1 METDMKNIVTLK
13 GCVVEK
19 CIRISSL
26 FSAFRQVFGK
36 DYYFSGETHD
46 FWELVCVV
54 EGAIGVTAGE
64 DVFLLETG
72 QAVLHRPMEFHSFW
86 AQKDTCPDIIVI
98 TFAGDIMPAMKEW
111 RFRPGGKAVEELCDL
126 ISSLPRI
133 FQIEKRILVE
143 KVHAGREAEAHLF
156 VSRLENIL
164 LEACI
169 GEEEDFTRIRSA
181 GAENYRTVVRVLE
194 EHVDSRLTVSEVARL
209 CGISESSIKKTFA
222 RYAGIGM
229 MAYFNQMKMRRA
241 AKLMEEGMSV
251 RQAAAAVGF
260 SDQNYFSTVF
270 KRTTGVAPR
279 IYLARREHT

>member
-1 METDMKNIVTLK
+1 
-13 GCVVEK
+13 VEK
-19 CIRISSL
+19 CIRISAL

-36 DYYFSGETHD
+36 DYYFGGETHD

-64 DVFLLETG
+64 DVFLLEAG

-86 AQKDTCPDIIVI
+86 SEKDSCPDIIVV
-98 TFAGDIMPAMKEW
+98 TFTGDIMPAMKEW
-111 RFRPGGKAVEELCDL
+111 RFRPGKKEVEELCEL
-126 ISSLPRI
+126 LSCVPRI
-133 FQIEKRILVE
+133 FQIDRKIYTQ
-143 KVHAGREAEAHLF
+143 KIIAGKEAEAHLF

-164 LEACI
+164 LSACI
-169 GEEEDFTRIRSA
+169 RGEEDFTRIQSA
-181 GAENYRTVVRVLE
+181 GAENYRRVVRVLE
-194 EHVDSRLTVSEVARL
+194 EHVEERLTVAEVARL
-209 CGISESSIKKTFA
+209 CSMSESAIKKTFT

-241 AKLMEEGMSV
+241 ARLMEEGMSV

-270 KRTTGVAPR
+270 KRTTGAAPR
-279 IYLARREHT
+279 IYMARREHT

>member
-1 METDMKNIVTLK
+1 MKNSVTLK

-86 AQKDTCPDIIVI
+86 SEKDTCPDIIVV

-111 RFRPGGKAVEELCDL
+111 RFRPGKKEVTELCEL
-126 ISSLPRI
+126 LSSLARI
-133 FQIEKRILVE
+133 FQIEQRILVE
-143 KVHAGREAEAHLF
+143 KVLPGKEAEAHLF

-164 LEACI
+164 LAACTR
-169 GEEEDFTRIRSA
+169 EEEDFTRIRSA

-194 EHVDSRLTVSEVARL
+194 EHVAQRLTVSEVARM
-209 CGISESSIKKTFA
+209 CSMSESAIKKTFT

-229 MAYFNQMKMRRA
+229 MAYFNQMKIRRA
-241 AKLMEEGMSV
+241 VKLMGEGMSV
-251 RQAAAAVGF
+251 GQAAAAVGF
-260 SDQNYFSTVF
+260 TDQNYFSTVF
-270 KRTTGVAPR
+270 KRTTGMSPR
-279 IYLARREHT
+279 AYLSGREYT

>member
-1 METDMKNIVTLK
+1 MKNNVTLK

-19 CIRISSL
+19 CIRISAL

-36 DYYFSGETHD
+36 DYYFGGETHD

-54 EGAIGVTAGE
+54 EGAIGVTAGK
-64 DVFLLETG
+64 DVFLLEAG

-86 AQKDTCPDIIVI
+86 SEKDSCPDIIVV
-98 TFAGDIMPAMKEW
+98 TFTGDIMPAMKEW
-111 RFRPGGKAVEELCDL
+111 RFRPGKKEVEELCEL
-126 ISSLPRI
+126 LSCVPRI
-133 FQIEKRILVE
+133 FQIDRKILTQ
-143 KVHAGREAEAHLF
+143 KIIAGKEAEAHLF

-164 LEACI
+164 LSACI
-169 GEEEDFTRIRSA
+169 RGEEDFTRIQSA
-181 GAENYRTVVRVLE
+181 GAENYRRVVRVLE
-194 EHVDSRLTVSEVARL
+194 EHVEERLTVAEVARL
-209 CGISESSIKKTFA
+209 CSMSESAIKKTFT

-241 AKLMEEGMSV
+241 ARLMEEGMSV

-270 KRTTGVAPR
+270 KRTTGAAPR
-279 IYLARREHT
+279 IYMARREHT